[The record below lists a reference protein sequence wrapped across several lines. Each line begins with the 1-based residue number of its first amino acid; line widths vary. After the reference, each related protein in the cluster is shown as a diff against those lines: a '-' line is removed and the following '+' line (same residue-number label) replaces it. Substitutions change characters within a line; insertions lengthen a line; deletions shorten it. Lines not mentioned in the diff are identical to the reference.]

1 MIGFYLAPIAR
12 RANCVRYQCPFI
24 RCNAA
29 DWMSLYDNGSHAEDP
44 TAKSSHLGGIVSGAE
59 LIRRGSAV
67 LLNWSLMDNSEKKID
82 RIEDRLAG
90 IENVLANLATKLNDL
105 DLHRDP
111 TEHSSQ
117 SRSSRKGVG
126 RSPSTFEEAPTPAPF
141 EGETTIRNQSGYA
154 RELLAK
160 AVGSTPSIEQNAEVK
175 SALAALGDL
184 VAGNTTASTGT
195 IMHPLINRS
204 LADIDP
210 AKLDKPPLEVV
221 NEILRIACGRYTP
234 PLSTKSDFDR
244 SSSNVTLHCTSL
256 PENEGTA
263 HHCRRCIFKP
273 GAMWSH
279 SPYACL

>member
-1 MIGFYLAPIAR
+1 
-12 RANCVRYQCPFI
+12 
-24 RCNAA
+24 
-29 DWMSLYDNGSHAEDP
+29 MSLYDNRAYAEDP
-44 TAKSSHLGGIVSGAE
+44 TTKSSHLGRIVSGAE
-59 LIRRGSAV
+59 KMNRRVSV
-67 LLNWSLMDNSEKKID
+67 ELLNWSLMNNSEKKID

-111 TEHSSQ
+111 TDHSSQ
-117 SRSSRKGVG
+117 SRSSRKGIG

-184 VAGNTTASTGT
+184 VAHSGSTIASSSNNL
-195 IMHPLINRS
+195 IPLINRS

-210 AKLDKPPLEVV
+210 AKLDKPPW
-221 NEILRIACGRYTP
+221 EIINQILQIACGRFIHSP
-234 PLSTKSDFDR
+234 WSAASDFDR
-244 SSSNVTLHCTSL
+244 SSTDVALYRASL
-256 PENEGTA
+256 PENEESA
-263 HHCRRCIFKP
+263 FDR
-273 GAMWSH
+273 
-279 SPYACL
+279 